1 MRNELSS
8 MLERLVAPTVVIVV
22 VRVVLLVP
30 DVDLAVVDLVD
41 ADLVS

>member
-1 MRNELSS
+1 